1 MPPIVID
8 VRRAEDLRDVV
19 HRAVQALV
27 EGGLVVFPTETVY
40 GVAASALESAAVT
53 RLVELKQR
61 KADNPL
67 ALAVRSAE
75 DARDYVPNMTGL
87 AQRLARRCWPG
98 PVTMVVD
105 DAHPDG
111 LRQQLPGVTRAAVM
125 PQNTIGLR
133 VPAHQTILD
142 VLQLITGP
150 LVLSSANLSGQS
162 ETVTGEAATE
172 ALGDSVD
179 LVLDDGPTRFG
190 QPSSVVQVQ
199 GNTFTMLRE
208 GVVPEK
214 TLQRLASLMVLFVCT
229 GNTCRSPMA
238 ELLARRK
245 IAEKLGCTI
254 DELDERGVIVM
265 SAGIAAMAGGRPSAE
280 AVDVMTRAGLDL
292 SAHVSQPLTR
302 QLAQHADVILP
313 MTRSHRA
320 AIVAEWPDVAERTRL
335 VCTDGGDVSDPIG
348 GTVEVYQR
356 CADQLVAEI
365 AQQVERLDLQGV
377 DRVN

>member
-40 GVAASALESAAVT
+40 GVAASALEPTAVT

-61 KADNPL
+61 TPDNPL

-75 DARDYVPNMTGL
+75 DARDYVPNMTSL

-111 LRQQLPGVTRAAVM
+111 LRQQLPEVTRAAVM

-377 DRVN
+377 DRVD

>member
-1 MPPIVID
+1 MAPIVID

-27 EGGLVVFPTETVY
+27 EGRLVVFPTETVY
-40 GVAASALESAAVT
+40 GVAASALEPAAVT

-61 KADNPL
+61 TPDNPL

-98 PVTMVVD
+98 PITMVVD

-111 LRQQLPGVTRAAVM
+111 LRQQLPEVTRAAVI
-125 PQNTIGLR
+125 PHRTIGLR
-133 VPAHQTILD
+133 VPAHRTILD

-150 LVLSSANLSGQS
+150 LVLTSANLSGES
-162 ETVTGEAATE
+162 ETVTGEQATE
-172 ALGDSVD
+172 ALGESVD

-199 GNTFTMLRE
+199 GETFTMLRE

-214 TLQRLASLMVLFVCT
+214 TLKRLASLLVLFVCT

-238 ELLARRK
+238 ELLARQK
-245 IAEKLGCTI
+245 IAEKLRCKI
-254 DELDERGVIVM
+254 DELDEQGVIVM
-265 SAGIAAMAGGRPSAE
+265 SAGIAAMTGGRPSGE
-280 AVDVMTRAGLDL
+280 AVEVMTRAGLDL

-302 QLAQHADVILP
+302 QLVQHADVILP

-335 VCTDGGDVSDPIG
+335 VCADEGDITDPIG
-348 GTVEVYQR
+348 GSVDVYQR
-356 CADQLVAEI
+356 CADQLSAEI
-365 AQQVERLDLQGV
+365 AQQVERLDF
-377 DRVN
+377 

>member
-40 GVAASALESAAVT
+40 GVAASALEPAAVA

-61 KADNPL
+61 TADSPL

-75 DARDYVPNMTGL
+75 DARDYVPNMTSL

-111 LRQQLPGVTRAAVM
+111 LRQQLPEITRAAVM

-150 LVLSSANLSGQS
+150 LVLTSANLSGES

-172 ALGDSVD
+172 ALGDAVD

-190 QPSSVVQVQ
+190 QASSVVQVQ
-199 GNTFTMLRE
+199 GDTFTMLRE

-214 TLQRLASLMVLFVCT
+214 TLKRLASLLVLFVCT

-238 ELLARRK
+238 ELLARQK

-254 DELDERGVIVM
+254 DELDERSVIVM
-265 SAGIAAMAGGRPSAE
+265 SAGIAAMSGGRPSAE

-335 VCTDGGDVSDPIG
+335 VCVDESDVSDPIG
-348 GTVEVYQR
+348 GSIDVYQR
-356 CADQLVAEI
+356 CADQLAAEI
-365 AQQVERLDLQGV
+365 GRQVERLDL
-377 DRVN
+377 

>member
-40 GVAASALESAAVT
+40 GVAASALEPTAVT

-61 KADNPL
+61 TPDNPL

-75 DARDYVPNMTGL
+75 DARDYVPNMTSL

-111 LRQQLPGVTRAAVM
+111 LRQQLPEVTRAAVM

-172 ALGDSVD
+172 ALGDAVD

-214 TLQRLASLMVLFVCT
+214 TLQRLASLMVLFICT

-254 DELDERGVIVM
+254 DELDERGVVVM

-280 AVDVMTRAGLDL
+280 AVNVMTRAGLDL

-313 MTRSHRA
+313 MTRSHRT

-356 CADQLVAEI
+356 CADQLSAEI